1 MSSCPAGVQTG
12 FVQLAGPI
20 TQPMLTDLQVKSA
33 PCTASFAPRSIVP
46 SLISNIIDETAE
58 NTILYKEIRYQLLG
72 GAQICQP
79 THSGYNLPGN
89 TKTPEA
95 DLVLTYVNMQ
105 VVSSYPQAILMIVPI
120 YNTTS
125 SKHAGY
131 IQQFVNSNNPV
142 ASLQT
147 VFFESNTDN
156 SQVSLVYNTCT
167 DLLSKDGQHSSVRM
181 RCAYYPNGISLT
193 GQDFN
198 AFMSI
203 ITQQGQHPIPPYYLP
218 PVVRNTYA
226 TVTSYIYNDDGKK
239 VPQDTST
246 VGVMMTTQLST
257 SAPEFKNRYQYFIKP
272 ITLSSRAFK
281 DTCPYYATSQYKCM
295 PFHSLKD
302 LSGNM
307 VIPGG
312 VTLEQMLEAKA
323 KQDIID
329 KGTGSSGI
337 LLEVVAPIAGA
348 LTIAVVLTLVG
359 GPLVRYFQRD

>member
-20 TQPMLTDLQVKSA
+20 TPSILADLKVNTA
-33 PCTASFAPRSIVP
+33 PCTASFAPRRMVP
-46 SLISNIIDETAE
+46 SLISNVIDETAE

-79 THSGYNLPGN
+79 THSGYILPEN

-120 YNTTS
+120 YNTPS

-147 VFFESNTDN
+147 VFFESNTDD
-156 SQVSLVYNTCT
+156 SQVSIVYNTCA
-167 DLLSKDGQHSSVRM
+167 DLINTNGLHNSVRM
-181 RCAYYPNGISLT
+181 RCIYFPNGISLT
-193 GQDFN
+193 GQDFS
-198 AFMSI
+198 AFISI
-203 ITQQGQHPIPPYYLP
+203 ITQQEQHPLPQYYLP
-218 PVVRNTYA
+218 PVVRNAYA
-226 TVTSYIYNDDGKK
+226 TVTSYIYDDGKK

-246 VGVMMTTQLST
+246 VGEMMTTQLST
-257 SAPEFKNRYQYFIKP
+257 SAPEFKNRYQFFTKP
-272 ITLSSRAFK
+272 ITLSSSAFK

-323 KQDIID
+323 KQASLD
-329 KGTGSSGI
+329 GTGSLDVLSDIG
-337 LLEVVAPIAGA
+337 VPIAGA
-348 LTIAVVLTLVG
+348 LIGVAFLVLVG
-359 GPLVRYFQRD
+359 GPIVRYFQRD